1 MDLKYERL
9 RVIGK
14 GSFGKAYLVRNIEVD
29 QLAVV
34 KQMETGSMDAKE
46 RNEAVRE
53 AMLLK
58 RMVHPNIIQF
68 QEVFMTKKGKL
79 CIVME
84 YADGGDI
91 HSQIKEAKGVLL
103 PEERIVEWFVQTCFA
118 LLFVHD
124 RRVLHRD
131 LKTQNVFLMASGQV
145 KLGDFGIARVLEA
158 TKDYAKT
165 MVGTP
170 YYLSPE
176 IIQDLPYAYKSDV
189 WSMGVVLYEMATLK
203 HPFDADCLVNLA
215 AKILKDDIPPL
226 DHKYSS
232 NFVVL
237 TQSMLRKNDKE
248 RPSIREILQFEFLSK
263 PMHTCNEKYSLGL
276 DLSEF
281 GEEIVGKT
289 DKDETVAVED
299 PAEAS
304 GKYEETFEDYSGDE
318 GEAPSDAPTQPLL
331 ALTRSA
337 ADLKLARPTGSKEGG
352 STTFGSKAAA
362 LRAYLVEQVSAEPF
376 DKVMSLVRPSDDAE
390 VESSA
395 DAVRKRVAEVLDA
408 EAERSA
414 VLLPMFQLLCFLED
428 ISASMNTSEE
438 ADHYPAAVDS
448 KDTIIQTFQKWDAN
462 GDKFISRDELQK
474 VLKSLGMTEGEVDKV
489 FSCADVNK
497 DGKIDY
503 TEFVSWLYSSSA
515 AEVICKGVTPLT
527 IV

>member
-14 GSFGKAYLVRNIEVD
+14 GSFGKAYLVKNIEVD
-29 QLAVV
+29 KLAVV
-34 KQMETGSMDAKE
+34 KQMETGAMDAKE

-118 LLFVHD
+118 LMFVHD

-176 IIQDLPYAYKSDV
+176 IIQDRPYAYKSDV

-215 AKILKDDIPPL
+215 AKILKDDIPPI
-226 DHKYSS
+226 DNKYSS
-232 NFVVL
+232 NFMFL

-248 RPSIREILQFEFLSK
+248 RPTIREILQFAFLSK

-281 GEEIVGKT
+281 GEEPTEKAE
-289 DKDETVAVED
+289 KDEAADVED

-318 GEAPSDAPTQPLL
+318 GDGASEAPTQPLL

-337 ADLKLARPTGSKEGG
+337 ADLRLAGPAGSEESGG
-352 STTFGSKAAA
+352 TTFGSKAAA
-362 LRAYLVEQVSAEPF
+362 LKAYLVEQVGAEHF
-376 DKVMSLVRPSDDAE
+376 DKVQSLVRPSGDAE
-390 VESSA
+390 AESSA
-395 DAVRKRVAEVLDA
+395 KSLRLQVAEVLGS
-408 EAERSA
+408 ERST

-428 ISASMNTSEE
+428 ISASMSESEE
-438 ADHYPAAVDS
+438 ADHSPAVVDS
-448 KDTIIQTFQKWDAN
+448 KDTIIQTFRKWDIN

-474 VLKSLGMTEGEVDKV
+474 VFSSLGMTDEEVEKV
-489 FSCADVNK
+489 FKSADANK

-515 AEVICKGVTPLT
+515 PEVIGKRVAPLT